1 MHAFIQSDSAL
12 GKLIIM
18 KNVTTHLKKVLI
30 NFFLL
35 TSFTAFSVLA
45 NGEIGEHVNKL
56 SDNIKKYEEEVNW
69 LSKKV
74 DEIVVTY
81 QNNDSKKV
89 YTDALMKHW
98 EEVDFHAA
106 IESNY
111 IIIYASIWQGLYAV
125 KESIDNKEPIKNVK
139 TEQVDLNKALWQAL
153 GAVKMAA
160 KFQEEGVVGKL
171 KTSEVEPKNS
181 IEALTIIEQKLN
193 EVVAKYAEKLMDT
206 ATTIV
211 HDTYLNLFEGVE
223 GELIALDAN
232 LVESLEKDFNIT
244 LPKAIKDK
252 KSVEQLHAIVVT
264 MNDKLS
270 KAKTLL
276 VNNAKNKRDVF

>member
-1 MHAFIQSDSAL
+1 
-12 GKLIIM
+12 M
-18 KNVTTHLKKVLI
+18 KNVTAHLKKVLI